1 VVRQPAC
8 EEAGNRG
15 TGTMVGLAAYDLHT
29 QDAWATFDGFDY
41 RSDPA

>member
-8 EEAGNRG
+8 EEAGNRD
-15 TGTMVGLAAYDLHT
+15 TGAMVGLAAYDLHL
-29 QDAWATFDGFDY
+29 QDAWATFDGLDN